1 MDRATYRSGALA
13 VLPLAAAVLV
23 LGVTFGALAVSA
35 GLTPAAAVAMSATT
49 FAGSAQF
56 AAVGIL
62 GAGGAVSTAVVSA
75 ALLNARYAAM
85 GAAVAPALHAPL
97 WKRLLIAQLTVD
109 ETWAVAWL
117 PGGKVSPE
125 RLVGAGLAL
134 FAAHVGSTISF
145 LTTQGFLLVMM
156 IVGAIGFYLG
166 IDTPPLPFHDDKLVE
181 PKVDSAEFLTAVG
194 TFLATLA
201 AFASVAVIILRQEP
215 HIAWTVVIMLGWSV
229 GVIMQIIA
237 GAIARARK

>member
-1 MDRATYRSGALA
+1 MDEMDRATYRSGALA

-134 FAAHVGSTISF
+134 FAAHVGSTA
-145 LTTQGFLLVMM
+145 
-156 IVGAIGFYLG
+156 VGAFAGARFRLDPGAWG
-166 IDTPPLPFHDDKLVE
+166 IDSAFPALFVVLLRPHLRSRDGRIAAALGAALALLLTPIVP
-181 PKVDSAEFLTAVG
+181 
-194 TFLATLA
+194 
-201 AFASVAVIILRQEP
+201 
-215 HIAWTVVIMLGWSV
+215 V
-229 GVIMQIIA
+229 GVPIA
-237 GAIARARK
+237 AAATVSLIGLRKP